1 MDTTPAWKRIAW
13 ALALVA
19 LVVAGDRA
27 LAAGL
32 HSAVMHTGNRF
43 AVLYR
48 GDAPGG
54 VLVLGN
60 SRGVNTF
67 HAPTLE
73 RALGRPVFNAS
84 ANGAP
89 TALSEVLLRDYVE
102 RNPAP
107 ELVVLEV
114 TGVAGG
120 VDQFATF
127 FPFGAESAR
136 LDAYLDGAV
145 PASVAAARR
154 VSALFDYNGELL
166 FRALGSAGASDQGQI
181 NRYTVSPELVE
192 ATRRGGPTELRAR
205 PENLDALGR
214 IVAFCRAEGV
224 ELRLVIGPY
233 LPAFREKIGTYDAWL
248 ARVRQAAN
256 GTPIWDYSNA
266 LDDPSL
272 FADRLH
278 MNHRGAQALTPILIA
293 DGLFDPATPPVPR
306 PLRTPPAASP
316 LPVGQSEGS
325 GHTPSADGPPTR
337 ALSL

>member
-1 MDTTPAWKRIAW
+1 MRADTTPVWRRVAW

-32 HSAVMHTGNRF
+32 HQAVMHTGNRF
-43 AVLYR
+43 AVMYR

-67 HAPTLE
+67 HAPTLA

-84 ANGAP
+84 SNGAA
-89 TALSEVLLRDYVE
+89 TALSEVLLRDYVD

-107 ELVVLEV
+107 DLVVLEV

-120 VDQFATF
+120 DDQLSTF

-136 LDAYLDGAV
+136 LDAYLDGEL
-145 PASVAAARR
+145 PASVATARR
-154 VSALFDYNGELL
+154 LSRLFDYNGELL
-166 FRALGSAGASDQGQI
+166 FRALAAGASDQGEI
-181 NRYTVSPELVE
+181 NRYTISPELVE

-205 PENLDALGR
+205 PENLEALGR
-214 IVAFCRAEGV
+214 IVAFCRAEGI
-224 ELRLVIGPY
+224 ELRLAIGPY

-248 ARVRQAAN
+248 ARVRRAA
-256 GTPIWDYSNA
+256 GDTPVWDYSDA
-266 LDDPSL
+266 LADPSL

-278 MNHRGAQALTPILIA
+278 MNDRGAQALTPTLVA
-293 DGLFDPATPPVPR
+293 DGLFDPTSPSPTSPAPA
-306 PLRTPPAASP
+306 RTELA
-316 LPVGQSEGS
+316 L
-325 GHTPSADGPPTR
+325 PTR
-337 ALSL
+337 